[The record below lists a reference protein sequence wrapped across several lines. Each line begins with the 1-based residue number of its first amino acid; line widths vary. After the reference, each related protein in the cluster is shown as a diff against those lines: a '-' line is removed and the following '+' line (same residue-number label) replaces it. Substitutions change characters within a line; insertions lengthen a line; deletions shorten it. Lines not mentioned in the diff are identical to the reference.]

1 MLTKA
6 EQIDLVG
13 RAKRGDGPALE
24 ALTQAYL
31 RAAYA
36 VALAVVRRPADAE
49 DVAQDAFVLALSNLD
64 ACREEARFGGW
75 LLTIVRNQAKNRLSW
90 RELRD
95 VAKDPASLK
104 ENAEVSSL
112 DVVATRRDLL
122 RALKGLKLAHR
133 EVVLLHDLEG
143 WTHSE
148 IAEVLGISEVM
159 SRQHLFLARRKLRD
173 ALKGRHER
181 KEAVH
186 E

>member
-1 MLTKA
+1 M
-6 EQIDLVG
+6 
-13 RAKRGDGPALE
+13 
-24 ALTQAYL
+24 
-31 RAAYA
+31 
-36 VALAVVRRPADAE
+36 ALAVVRRPADAE

-90 RELRD
+90 RKLRD
-95 VAKDPASLK
+95 VPRDPTSLK
-104 ENAEVSSL
+104 ENTDATSL
-112 DVVATRRDLL
+112 NVAATRRDLL
-122 RALKGLKLAHR
+122 RALDGLNVAHR

-148 IAEVLGISEVM
+148 IAEVLGISDVM
-159 SRQHLFLARRKLRD
+159 SRQHLFLARRQLRD
-173 ALKGRHER
+173 ALEGVCET